1 MATSTDKRLHLPITG
16 MTCASCVSHV
26 TRALE
31 ELPGVSEASVN
42 LATERA
48 SVTVDS
54 AGVSLDELKRAVQ
67 DSGYGIGVEK
77 LTLSI
82 GGMTCASCVGHVE
95 RALSSVEGVISAAVN
110 LATETAI
117 VEYVPEVA
125 GLPEMRFAVQDAG
138 YSLIGVAGQHDRPGT
153 AAEVF
158 SLRVRFAA
166 SLAATAAIMA
176 LMFSPGVAEWMPFNL
191 DYLLL
196 ALATPVQFWAG
207 GRFYTGAW
215 AALKHRTSNM
225 NTLIAIGTS
234 VAYFYSVAVIA
245 SGGSFL
251 AGREAETFFDTS
263 TAIIGLVLLG
273 KYLEARAKSHAAS
286 AMRAL
291 VGLQPRVARAVRDG
305 REVDVAV
312 EDLRV
317 GDAVV
322 VRPGERLPV
331 DGEVLEGSSSVD
343 ESMLTG
349 ESMPADKSPGAQ
361 VYGGT
366 VNGTGSFKFSASK
379 VGRDTVLSQ
388 IVRLVEE
395 AQGSRA
401 PIQRLADVISSYFVP
416 AVITVAIVV
425 FVTWLVFGPSPGYA
439 NAIVTAVA
447 VLIIAC
453 PCAMGLATP
462 AAIMVGTGR
471 GAEAGILIKS
481 AEALERAHKV
491 QVVVLDKTGTLT
503 VGKPSVTDVD
513 AGGGS
518 EDDLLRLAAS
528 AERWSEH
535 PIARAVLA
543 AAEKRGLDEE
553 QPTTFGAIPGFG
565 VEGQVNGAR
574 VLVGNLALMRREGV
588 AVNGL
593 EARALELSQRG
604 KTSMYVAYDG
614 EPRGI
619 IAVADALKPESAAVV
634 GSLQRQGLEVVILTG
649 DNRLTAEAIAK
660 ELGVDR
666 VEAEVLP
673 GDKAEIVSTIQREG
687 KVVAVVGDGIN
698 DAPALA
704 QADVGIAV
712 ATGTDVAMEAADITL
727 MRGDLGGVPAA
738 IALSK
743 ATMRT
748 VKQNLFWA
756 FAYNVLLIPVAAG
769 VLYPVFTGGEVP
781 AALQPILGESG
792 LLNPVLA
799 AAAMAIS
806 SVTVIANS
814 LRLKGF
820 KPLEEVR

>member
-1 MATSTDKRLHLPITG
+1 M
-16 MTCASCVSHV
+16 
-26 TRALE
+26 
-31 ELPGVSEASVN
+31 
-42 LATERA
+42 
-48 SVTVDS
+48 
-54 AGVSLDELKRAVQ
+54 
-67 DSGYGIGVEK
+67 
-77 LTLSI
+77 
-82 GGMTCASCVGHVE
+82 
-95 RALSSVEGVISAAVN
+95 
-110 LATETAI
+110 
-117 VEYVPEVA
+117 
-125 GLPEMRFAVQDAG
+125 
-138 YSLIGVAGQHDRPGT
+138 
-153 AAEVF
+153 
-158 SLRVRFAA
+158 
-166 SLAATAAIMA
+166 
-176 LMFSPGVAEWMPFNL
+176 
-191 DYLLL
+191 
-196 ALATPVQFWAG
+196 
-207 GRFYTGAW
+207 
-215 AALKHRTSNM
+215 
-225 NTLIAIGTS
+225 
-234 VAYFYSVAVIA
+234 
-245 SGGSFL
+245 
-251 AGREAETFFDTS
+251 
-263 TAIIGLVLLG
+263 
-273 KYLEARAKSHAAS
+273 
-286 AMRAL
+286 
-291 VGLQPRVARAVRDG
+291 
-305 REVDVAV
+305 
-312 EDLRV
+312 
-317 GDAVV
+317 
-322 VRPGERLPV
+322 
-331 DGEVLEGSSSVD
+331 
-343 ESMLTG
+343 
-349 ESMPADKSPGAQ
+349 
-361 VYGGT
+361 
-366 VNGTGSFKFSASK
+366 
-379 VGRDTVLSQ
+379 
-388 IVRLVEE
+388 
-395 AQGSRA
+395 
-401 PIQRLADVISSYFVP
+401 
-416 AVITVAIVV
+416 
-425 FVTWLVFGPSPGYA
+425 
-439 NAIVTAVA
+439 
-447 VLIIAC
+447 
-453 PCAMGLATP
+453 
-462 AAIMVGTGR
+462 
-471 GAEAGILIKS
+471 
-481 AEALERAHKV
+481 
-491 QVVVLDKTGTLT
+491 VVLDKTGTLT

-588 AVNGL
+588 VVNGL

-756 FAYNVLLIPVAAG
+756 FAYNVVLIPVAAG